1 MGLQS
6 SRVNRDYYDR
16 LFGYRYGRPLEEIA
30 QNDFKKLIYKPDPLL
45 ASRQLLQAQ
54 PIITTQNYYQKKL
67 KTNFGTEHPKQGL
80 TYLYYRKPDIVHYSV
95 PVNQPVT
102 AMSKQLTNLRKPK
115 IRPNT
120 AYFRPTRIAPNIE
133 PRITRI
139 QPVQ

>member
-6 SRVNRDYYDR
+6 SRVNKDYYDR

-30 QNDFKKLIYKPDPLL
+30 PNDFNKLIYKPDPLL
-45 ASRQLLQAQ
+45 APRQLLQAQ
-54 PIITTQNYYQKKL
+54 PIMKTQNYYQKKL
-67 KTNFGTEHPKQGL
+67 KTNFGAEHPKKGL
-80 TYLYYRKPDIVHYSV
+80 TYLYYQKPDIVHYSV

-102 AMSKQLTNLRKPK
+102 TTPMQLNQRKPK
-115 IRPNT
+115 FRPNT